1 MIILNND
8 SIYKMSKKPIVP
20 IQYYMKKFDDTDK
33 MWIHKHEYYE
43 IMYVSSGKCSITISN
58 EETPVNTTSY
68 DLVQG
73 QFIFI
78 MPNIFHQLVIKE
90 GNEAFL
96 YNIEL
101 QHVNY
106 DDEHISNVFNI
117 INVDYEKLF
126 NNTKLTKLIA
136 SKEGF
141 IITSDISQV
150 GTTIKELILC
160 CVKKQKTKEDYL
172 SLILKEANLFVEI
185 SNCINSKR
193 LGDVTYIKKANTY
206 ILENYTRK
214 ILIDD
219 IAKHVNISKSYL
231 EHQYKKYM
239 GQSIL
244 SFINL
249 LRVQRAE
256 KLLLNT
262 SKSISEIALTVGYK
276 DKNQLNYEFKKK
288 TGMSP
293 RDYKKN
299 NVDTIDFINKD
310 YVSIGVNIDENL

>member
-1 MIILNND
+1 M
-8 SIYKMSKKPIVP
+8 
-20 IQYYMKKFDDTDK
+20 
-33 MWIHKHEYYE
+33 
-43 IMYVSSGKCSITISN
+43 
-58 EETPVNTTSY
+58 
-68 DLVQG
+68 
-73 QFIFI
+73 
-78 MPNIFHQLVIKE
+78 
-90 GNEAFL
+90 
-96 YNIEL
+96 
-101 QHVNY
+101 
-106 DDEHISNVFNI
+106 
-117 INVDYEKLF
+117 
-126 NNTKLTKLIA
+126 
-136 SKEGF
+136 
-141 IITSDISQV
+141 
-150 GTTIKELILC
+150 
-160 CVKKQKTKEDYL
+160 

-185 SNCINSKR
+185 SNCINSKK